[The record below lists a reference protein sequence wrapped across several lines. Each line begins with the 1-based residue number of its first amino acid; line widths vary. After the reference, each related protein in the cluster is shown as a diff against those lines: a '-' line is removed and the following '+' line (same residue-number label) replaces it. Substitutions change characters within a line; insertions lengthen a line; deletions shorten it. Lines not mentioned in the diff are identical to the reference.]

1 MYESRIYSLGVD
13 YALTKV
19 DLGCIVVVYDFTLVD
34 YIFTLVEYNLILVEY
49 KLILV
54 ENIISFSRI

>member
-1 MYESRIYSLGVD
+1 MIVD